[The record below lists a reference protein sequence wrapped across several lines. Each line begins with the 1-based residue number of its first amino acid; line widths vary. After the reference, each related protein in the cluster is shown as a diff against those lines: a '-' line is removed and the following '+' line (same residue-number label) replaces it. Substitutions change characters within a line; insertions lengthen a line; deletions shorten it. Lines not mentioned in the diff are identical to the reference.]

1 MKSTATINQEELEQE
16 AIDSMIAYEKNLIP
30 EQEMGEAI
38 TRALHHYGNKEGH
51 REIVLKGW
59 IIATIYALDSSQLK
73 DLDRVAFIYLNEPIM
88 EAGEE
93 KQCAVTKYSDNTDRE
108 NRDRVYVIRT
118 FREMVGSAA
127 YKSGNWEVVTEH
139 IAPAPGDGG
148 AHLYA
153 IHSENVRPGEWIF
166 DETGNYIAE
175 RIDY

>member
-1 MKSTATINQEELEQE
+1 MKATVIINQEELEQK
-16 AIDSMIAYEKNLIP
+16 AIDSMIAYEKSFVTYS
-30 EQEMGEAI
+30 EMEKAI
-38 TRALHHYGNKEGH
+38 SDALRHYGSREGH

-59 IIATIYALDSSQLK
+59 VIKTIHALDGSQLK
-73 DLDRVAFIYLNEPIM
+73 DLDRITFKYLNEQIKTNK
-88 EAGEE
+88 E
-93 KQCAVTKYSDNTDRE
+93 KQYMKYSDNTNRE

-153 IHSENVRPGEWIF
+153 IHSENVRPGEWIY